1 MKNTNVGARRAGSA
15 HQSNAGRGAGV
26 RAAHALSQRVV
37 IKARLVR
44 MNAAAGKG
52 ALMAHLHYIAR
63 HGVGVDGTESIPFD
77 TTGPIARQDLH
88 AFAERGL
95 ECRHQFRFIVSPEN
109 AERMDLT
116 QFTTSLMQTMEA
128 DLRTRLDY
136 IAVVHLDIDN
146 SHVHIVVNGVDE
158 RGADLVISRDYL
170 SAGMRTRASQLA
182 TRELGLRTERELQ
195 QALDRDVTAE
205 RLTAIDRQLIEA
217 ARRSP
222 ELVVDLRR
230 VPEREQTT
238 AVRTRNLRLARLNE
252 LERFNLAEEVAPAVW
267 RVDDQLQDKLQ
278 ALGRRGDII
287 KTIHRHAIGLEA
299 GVPVVVLGK
308 EQEIAQP
315 VTGEVIGTGRI
326 DELQENRFV
335 VVTAT
340 DGKLYYSALPAQAPG
355 TEQPI
360 RDGDIITLSSM
371 KRDPVRVTDRNI
383 MGMAQG
389 NAGMYDVDQHRARL
403 EQQGATRLPTGLS
416 LDAFIDVHVKGLG
429 ALASNALVE
438 KHGPQRFKIPPDL
451 ATRLKVQ
458 QDKSR
463 GAGVVKTVRR
473 HGSLSLAA
481 QIEARGPTWFDDAL
495 LAGVHTRLAL
505 NHAKSGFQKR
515 LARHLDA
522 RIKTLTELGLAKTQP
537 GPVRFARGLIDHLG
551 VLEKGDAA
559 VRLAPRHGQYVCL
572 DENKTFIGTLAGVE
586 ALPSGPH
593 AVVTSHGRFTLA
605 PAGPGAGPGLGSMGG
620 AVPGMGQEVE
630 VSMVAAKST
639 LGTMQGPTTSLQ
651 QARLRFLTLDEIAR
665 RDGLDLALGR

>member
-1 MKNTNVGARRAGSA
+1 MKNTNVGARRAGSG
-15 HQSNAGRGAGV
+15 HRSNAGRGAGV

-44 MNAAAGKG
+44 MNATAGKG

-63 HGVGVDGTESIPFD
+63 HGVGIDGTESIPFD
-77 TTGPIARQDLH
+77 ETGPIARQDLH

-109 AERMDLT
+109 AAQMDLP
-116 QFTTSLMQTMEA
+116 QFTTSLMHAMEA

-136 IAVVHLDIDN
+136 IAVVHLDTDN
-146 SHVHIVVNGVDE
+146 PHVHIVVNGVDE

-195 QALDRDVTAE
+195 QALERDVTAE
-205 RLTAIDRQLIEA
+205 RLTAIDRQLIEV

-222 ELVVDLRR
+222 DLVVDLRR
-230 VPEREQTT
+230 VPEREQAT

-252 LERFNLAEEVAPAVW
+252 LERFGLAEEVAPAIW
-267 RVDDQLQDKLQ
+267 QLDDQLQDKLQ
-278 ALGRRGDII
+278 ALGQRGDII

-299 GVPVVVLGK
+299 GVPMVVLGK
-308 EQEIAQP
+308 GHKIARP

-355 TEQPI
+355 AEQPI
-360 RDGDIITLSSM
+360 REGDIITLAST
-371 KRDPVRVTDRNI
+371 KRDPVRATDRNV
-383 MGMAQG
+383 MAMARG
-389 NAGMYDVDQHRARL
+389 NAGVYDADQHRARL
-403 EQQGATRLPTGLS
+403 VQQGTTRLPAGMS
-416 LDAFIDVHVKGLG
+416 LDAFVDVHVKRLD
-429 ALASNALVE
+429 ALAKSALVE
-438 KHGPQRFKIPPDL
+438 KHDVYRYKVPPDL
-451 ATRLKVQ
+451 ATRLMVQ

-463 GAGVVKTVRR
+463 DAGMVMTVKR
-473 HGSLSLAA
+473 HSTLSLRA
-481 QIEARGPTWFDDAL
+481 QVDARGPTWFDEAL
-495 LAGVHTRLAL
+495 VAGMHTRLAS

-515 LARHLDA
+515 LARHLEA
-522 RIKTLTELGLAKTQP
+522 RIKMLTELGLAKTQP

-551 VLEKGDAA
+551 VVEKGDAA
-559 VRLAPRHGQYVCL
+559 VRLAPRHGQYVYL
-572 DENKTFIGTLAGVE
+572 AENKTFSGTLAGIE

-593 AVVTSHGRFTLA
+593 AVVSSHGRFMLA
-605 PAGPGAGPGLGSMGG
+605 PAGPGAGLGLGSTDD

-630 VSMVAAKST
+630 VSMVTAKSPPGMT
-639 LGTMQGPTTSLQ
+639 MGTTVSLQ
-651 QARLRFLTLDEIAR
+651 QARLRFLTLDEIER
-665 RDGLDLALGR
+665 RDGLDLSLER